1 MAVLCTL
8 GSVAQIK
15 TFTWTLF
22 TDLDRE
28 HTARSHLPSGLW
40 SPQTHTRAYGAP
52 CSLSSPLLPR
62 HRVPPCPHH
71 ACTSSLGRGHQ
82 KWAIPRAPA
91 ARLHVSY
98 VLALVRPLTLVLGTQ
113 SLLGG

>member
-15 TFTWTLF
+15 KFTCTLF
-22 TDLDRE
+22 TDLDCER
-28 HTARSHLPSGLW
+28 TARSHLPSGLW

-62 HRVPPCPHH
+62 HWVPPGPHH
-71 ACTSSLGRGHQ
+71 ARASSLGCGHR
-82 KWAIPRAPA
+82 KWAKPWAPA
-91 ARLHVSY
+91 VRLPVSS
-98 VLALVRPLTLVLGTQ
+98 VLALVDPPTLVLGTQ